1 MLSPTQSEIDER
13 HAEFFNT
20 WNLAARLNSLFRP
33 PPKITLSEWSDKY
46 RRLSSESSAEPGHWM
61 TDKAPYE
68 REIMNAISDPFTPQV
83 VIVKASQLGA
93 TDSAILNPIGYHVS
107 EDPCPILVVQPT
119 VEIAEAFSTDRLV
132 PMFRDSPRL
141 NGLITEARSR
151 DSTNTLRRKSF
162 KGGFLAIAGANSS
175 ATLSGRPVRI
185 VLFDDVDRYPLSA
198 GKEGDPILLG
208 IARTKAF
215 WNRKI
220 VLVSSPST
228 KGISRIEKAFNN
240 STQEYWYLP
249 CPKCEYLQI
258 LDWDRIDFDTVTHRC
273 EACNKYFEKWQWL
286 NGEGQWIAHRPV
298 DEKGRKV
305 TTRGFHLGG
314 LINPWLEWELMIA
327 EFVVASRAAAEGDI
341 ELLKVFRNTGLG
353 LLWEDRSE
361 KVDID
366 LYTYRR
372 EVYPPEIEI
381 PDGVL
386 VLTAGVDVG
395 ERQLNYEVVG
405 WGRGKESWGIEY
417 GWIEG
422 DPTEEDVWTALDE
435 AVYRRV
441 FSFGDKAKIRIR
453 RICVDSNYQG
463 DYVHTYTR
471 PRQPRCVSIR
481 GEGGIGKPFIKA
493 FGMSKFNRA
502 TVITLGVDAG
512 KEEITHRLM
521 VNAQGPGYCHF
532 PKLDSGEPARGYDEE
547 YFRGL
552 TAEQRIIKHKHGFR
566 TYIWIKRVSQRNEP
580 FDVRNYA
587 LAALHL
593 PHSGIKLDTMTRDI
607 LDPPSAPARSRYGA
621 QPTSGIQTTTPEVTS
636 TPAAAGPP
644 RSRWGPQPSSFTSE
658 EAAKHGKEL

>member
-1 MLSPTQSEIDER
+1 MSAPSQSEVNQR

-20 WNLAARLNSLFRP
+20 WKLAEGLNKLFRP
-33 PPKITLSEWSDKY
+33 PPKLNLADWADRY
-46 RRLSSESSAEPGHWM
+46 RRLSTESSAEAGHWV

-83 VIVKASQLGA
+83 VVVKASQLGI

-119 VEIAEAFSTDRLV
+119 VEIAEAFSTDRLA

-141 NGLITEARSR
+141 KGLMAEPRSR

-162 KGGFLAIAGANSS
+162 PGGFLAIAGANSS

-198 GKEGDPILLG
+198 GKEGDPVRLG
-208 IARTKAF
+208 MARTKAF
-215 WNRKI
+215 WNRKT

-228 KGISRIEKAFNN
+228 KGISRIEKAFNE

-249 CPKCEYLQI
+249 CPNCIHMQI
-258 LDWDRIDFDTVTHRC
+258 LDWDRIDFDTITHRC

-286 NGEGQWIAHRPV
+286 NGEGQWIAHRSH
-298 DEKGRKV
+298 DERGRKV
-305 TTRGFHLGG
+305 TTRGFHVGG
-314 LINPWLEWELMIA
+314 LINPWLEWELMIV
-327 EFVVASRAAAEGDI
+327 EFVAATRAADEGDF
-341 ELLKVFRNTGLG
+341 ELLKVFLNTGLG
-353 LLWEDRSE
+353 KLWEDRGQ

-366 LYTYRR
+366 LYATRR
-372 EVYPPEIEI
+372 EVYPPDEVI
-381 PDGVL
+381 PEGVL

-395 ERQLNYEVVG
+395 ERQLNYEIVG
-405 WGRGKESWGIEY
+405 WGAGKESWGIEY

-422 DPTEEDVWTALDE
+422 NPREDDVWKALDD

-441 FSFGDKAKIRIR
+441 FEFADKAKIRVR
-453 RICVDSNYQG
+453 RICVDANYQG
-463 DYVHTYTR
+463 NYVHTYTR

-481 GEGGIGKPFIKA
+481 GEGGIGKPFIKG
-493 FGMSKFNRA
+493 FTMSKFNRA
-502 TVITLGVDAG
+502 TVITLGVDSG
-512 KEEITHRLM
+512 KEEITHRLL
-521 VNAQGPGYCHF
+521 VNAKGSGYCHF
-532 PKLDSGEPARGYDEE
+532 PQLKTGEPARGYDEE

-580 FDVRNYA
+580 FDARNYA

-593 PHSGIKLDTMTRDI
+593 PHSGIKLDVMARDV
-607 LDPPSAPARSRYGA
+607 LEPPSAPSRYGV
-621 QPTSGIQTTTPEVTS
+621 QTTGAASPIGMPLLDEPVVS
-636 TPAAAGPP
+636 QQAAA
-644 RSRWGPQPSSFTSE
+644 RWGIHSSGGQGDSHSREF
-658 EAAKHGKEL
+658 